1 MAPLPRTVSPVLH
14 VTPRE
19 VPDALPRWAQQWFAL
34 LAAGRLEEACAQLDE
49 PNSYDIRWT
58 PVAIRALVEDTFA
71 PGTRFRVAHPEGPV
85 FTPVDGARGSMHIE
99 IGTFAEGRGY
109 WMDHAVPL
117 NGEASDL
124 TAQFEFRWRG
134 DALAVILH
142 DLHVL

>member
-14 VTPRE
+14 VTPLE

-34 LAAGRLEEACAQLDE
+34 LAAGVQRMSYELGSSSCAHASSSR
-49 PNSYDIRWT
+49 PA
-58 PVAIRALVEDTFA
+58 AIRALLEDTFA